1 MKPTHPGYENLR
13 QAVHILC
20 TSPEPIQT
28 RLQEAEHHLPEQM
41 DRFPANDAE
50 WNLYHRILSSLVESG
65 TEDESEPISAAIA
78 ALPERRAS
86 DIATDILRLFELVG
100 NIAPPLTRNIMLRTS
115 VTA

>member
-1 MKPTHPGYENLR
+1 MKPTHPAYDNLR

-41 DRFPANDAE
+41 DGFPASDAE

-65 TEDESEPISAAIA
+65 TDDENEPIAAAIA
-78 ALPERRAS
+78 ALPERRAI
-86 DIATDILRLFELVG
+86 DIATDILRLFELLA
-100 NIAPPLTRNIMLRTS
+100 NIAPDDAPWMWRRR
-115 VTA
+115 